1 MGRFYDSNNSD
12 LDRYVSYIYVP
23 IKQLPT
29 DISDISKGEI
39 VKLLELLVVH
49 NANGHWSLIWGQ

>member
-1 MGRFYDSNNSD
+1 MGRLYDSNNSD

-29 DISDISKGEI
+29 DISDISKGVI

-49 NANGHWSLIWGQ
+49 NANGHWSL